1 MTVHHFFLIA
11 GAGACIY
18 FQKYGAFA
26 MLGLMMEVNSVFL
39 HTRALIQYCNQRRTL
54 AYKIMSI
61 GNILTNIP
69 FRLGVNYLIYS
80 WYANGYPD
88 FQFGKILYPLYIN
101 RKYISLLRLLWESD
115 NIWTECEAAISN
127 FSIWLRERHRFSL

>member
-1 MTVHHFFLIA
+1 MKEMTVHHFFLIA

-88 FQFGKILYPLYIN
+88 FQFGKIPLLIN
-101 RKYISLLRLLWESD
+101 KKY
-115 NIWTECEAAISN
+115 
-127 FSIWLRERHRFSL
+127 